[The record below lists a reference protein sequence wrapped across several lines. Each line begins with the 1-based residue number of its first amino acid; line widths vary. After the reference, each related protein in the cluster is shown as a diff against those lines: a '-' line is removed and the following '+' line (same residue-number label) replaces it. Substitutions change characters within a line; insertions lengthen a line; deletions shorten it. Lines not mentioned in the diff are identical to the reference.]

1 MLKSIEIGGFKSFG
15 KKVAISIDSPITA
28 VVGPNGSGK
37 SNVVEAI
44 RFVLGEQSMKSLRGK
59 GSSDLLFKGSKLSS
73 PANKLKVSITF
84 DNKKRLLNLSN
95 EIGKNVSVDFDLV
108 SVSRELYADGRSVY
122 SIGGSEVR
130 LKDVTDLLSSVHIGA
145 SGHHIIS
152 QGEADRLLTASNKE
166 RRSMIDDALGLRI
179 YEIRIRDGIRKLE
192 KAKLNIA
199 ETQSARRE
207 LAPHLNFLKKQVEK
221 LNEAEE
227 ARRELS
233 RRYFVYEKNSR
244 LIIKNHQESIQS
256 ELFRIETQLKQ
267 YQDIE
272 EVVVSQSNDEINSIK
287 ETLERINGK
296 KSALLRSREALE
308 RQLGRTEGLIIALK
322 KPKQIIENKE
332 EYVTL
337 SKNNFINFCEELNS
351 EIKKIINGEEK
362 SFFFVTESLNNISQ
376 KVTSF
381 LNNHKGENKEIQ
393 KENIDDNTNELNEA
407 IELEDSLRAEINKN
421 IESLKVLEQDE
432 KIHLA
437 NLNEKEM
444 EIRSSEADKY
454 KAKIERARL
463 LGEKSKV
470 EFDQE
475 HLMSDIAIL
484 DEEKKIFEPFL
495 INSLNEDSL
504 NETLTKEMLVSERR
518 VLERLRMKLE
528 DIGGGSGGDIIKEF
542 EDTKSRDEYLRSQ
555 LEDLENTIKSLLDL
569 IAELRET
576 VRLEFTKGIEK
587 INTHFG
593 EFFKAMFGG
602 GNAFLSLVAELKKGG
617 EQEDDLPAMLSGQLM
632 QAGDVDLD
640 DEDSISPKFERG
652 VNIHVDLPN
661 KKVKE
666 LTMLSGGERSLVS
679 IALLFAMSQVNPPP
693 FLVLDE
699 TDAALDEA
707 NSRRYGD
714 MLERLSARTQLVVVT
729 HNRETM
735 SRAGT
740 IYGVTMGADAVSKL
754 LSIEFA
760 EASKIAK

>member
-1 MLKSIEIGGFKSFG
+1 MLKSIEISGFKSFG
-15 KKVAISIDSPITA
+15 KKVAIFIDSPITA

-59 GSSDLLFKGSKLSS
+59 GQSDLLFKGSKSTGS
-73 PANKLKVSITF
+73 VNKLKVSISF
-84 DNKKRLLNLSN
+84 DNRKRQFSLSN
-95 EIGKNVSVDFDLV
+95 EIGKNISVDFDDIV
-108 SVSRELYADGRSVY
+108 ISRELYADGRSIY

-130 LKDVTDLLSSVHIGA
+130 LKDITDLLSSVHIGA

-152 QGEADRLLTASNKE
+152 QGEADRLITASSKE

-179 YEIRIRDGIRKLE
+179 YEIRIRDAIRKLD
-192 KAKLNIA
+192 KSKLNIA
-199 ETQSARRE
+199 EISSARRE
-207 LAPHLNFLKKQVEK
+207 LAPHLNFLRKQVEK

-233 RRYFVYEKNSR
+233 RRYFIYEKNSTT
-244 LIIKNHQESIQS
+244 IIKKHLDEVNSN
-256 ELFRIETQLKQ
+256 LFKIETELNQ
-267 YQDIE
+267 YKE
-272 EVVVSQSNDEINSIK
+272 EPIINNDDGNQEINQIR
-287 ETLERINGK
+287 EILERINGEK
-296 KSALLRSREALE
+296 LSLLRTRESLE
-308 RQLGRTEGLIIALK
+308 RQLGRTEGIIEALK
-322 KPKQIIENKE
+322 KPKTPIFSGKENSHIS
-332 EYVTL
+332 L
-337 SKNNFINFCEELNS
+337 NKNEFINFCESVNFEIESILNKQDKSFENISIGLHNILNKVKSFLNSHNGEVKKVEVVSLPNNTDELNQALELES
-351 EIKKIINGEEK
+351 SLRNEIN
-362 SFFFVTESLNNISQ
+362 NNISA
-376 KVTSF
+376 
-381 LNNHKGENKEIQ
+381 LEILD
-393 KENIDDNTNELNEA
+393 K
-407 IELEDSLRAEINKN
+407 
-421 IESLKVLEQDE
+421 DE
-432 KIHLA
+432 KIQQD
-437 NLNEKEM
+437 NLNQKQIQ
-444 EIRSSEADKY
+444 IRSLEADQY
-454 KAKIERARL
+454 KSRIERTRL
-463 LGEKSKV
+463 LGEKSKA
-470 EFDQE
+470 ELDRE
-475 HLMSDIAIL
+475 HITNDLLML
-484 DEEKKIFEPFL
+484 EEEKKIFEPFL
-495 INSLNEDSL
+495 INSLSEGINEED
-504 NETLTKEMLVSERR
+504 LTKEQLISERR
-518 VLERLRMKLE
+518 ALERLRMKLE
-528 DIGGGSGGDIIKEF
+528 EIGGGSGSDIIKEF
-542 EDTKSRDEYLRSQ
+542 EDTKARDEYLHAQ
-555 LEDLENTIKSLLDL
+555 LNDLDNSIKSLLDL

-617 EQEDDLPAMLSGQLM
+617 EQEDEET
-632 QAGDVDLD
+632 DLD
-640 DEDSISPKFERG
+640 DEDSLTPKFERG

-714 MLERLSARTQLVVVT
+714 MLERLSSRTQLIVVT

-740 IYGVTMGADAVSKL
+740 IYGVTMGSDAVSKL

-760 EASKIAK
+760 EATKIAK

>member
-1 MLKSIEIGGFKSFG
+1 MLKSIEISGFKSFG
-15 KKVAISIDSPITA
+15 KKVAIFIDSPITA

-59 GSSDLLFKGSKLSS
+59 GQSDLLFKGSKSTGS
-73 PANKLKVSITF
+73 VNKLKVSISF
-84 DNKKRLLNLSN
+84 DNRKRQFSLSN
-95 EIGKNVSVDFDLV
+95 EIGKNISVDFDDIV
-108 SVSRELYADGRSVY
+108 ISRELYADGRSIY

-130 LKDVTDLLSSVHIGA
+130 LKDITDLLSSVHIGA

-152 QGEADRLLTASNKE
+152 QGEADRLITASSKE

-179 YEIRIRDGIRKLE
+179 YEIRIRDAIRKLD
-192 KAKLNIA
+192 KSKLNIA
-199 ETQSARRE
+199 EISSARRE
-207 LAPHLNFLKKQVEK
+207 LAPHLNFLRKQVEK

-233 RRYFVYEKNSR
+233 KRYFVYEKNSTN
-244 LIIKNHQESIQS
+244 IIKKHLDQINTNLFKVET
-256 ELFRIETQLKQ
+256 ELAQYKEETS
-267 YQDIE
+267 
-272 EVVVSQSNDEINSIK
+272 VVPTFYTDELNEIK
-287 ETLERINGK
+287 SSLDRINGEK
-296 KSALLRSREALE
+296 LALLRTRESLE
-308 RQLGRTEGLIIALK
+308 RQLGRTEGIIEALK
-322 KPKQIIENKE
+322 KPKNPIQNNNPKSHISLE
-332 EYVTL
+332 
-337 SKNNFINFCEELNS
+337 KNEFVNFCESINTEIESILNNQDKS
-351 EIKKIINGEEK
+351 FENVSQGLHKILNKVKNFLNTNNTTDTKKIEIFSINENPEEL
-362 SFFFVTESLNNISQ
+362 TQALELEESLRNEINNNISSLE
-376 KVTSF
+376 V
-381 LNNHKGENKEIQ
+381 LNK
-393 KENIDDNTNELNEA
+393 
-407 IELEDSLRAEINKN
+407 
-421 IESLKVLEQDE
+421 DE
-432 KIHLA
+432 KIEQEK
-437 NLNEKEM
+437 LNQKQI
-444 EIRSSEADKY
+444 EIHSLEADQY
-454 KAKIERARL
+454 KSRIERARL
-463 LGEKSKV
+463 IGEKSKI
-470 EFDQE
+470 ELDRE
-475 HLMSDIAIL
+475 HITNDLLML
-484 DEEKKIFEPFL
+484 EEEKKIFEPFL
-495 INSLNEDSL
+495 INSLSEGINEED
-504 NETLTKEMLVSERR
+504 LTKEQLVSERR
-518 VLERLRMKLE
+518 ALERLRMKLE
-528 DIGGGSGGDIIKEF
+528 EIGGGSGSDIIKEF
-542 EDTKSRDEYLRSQ
+542 EDTKARDEYLHSQ
-555 LEDLENTIKSLLDL
+555 LNDLDNSIKSLLDL

-617 EQEDDLPAMLSGQLM
+617 EQEDEETDLE
-632 QAGDVDLD
+632 
-640 DEDSISPKFERG
+640 DEDSLTPKFERG

-714 MLERLSARTQLVVVT
+714 MLERLSTRTQLIVVT